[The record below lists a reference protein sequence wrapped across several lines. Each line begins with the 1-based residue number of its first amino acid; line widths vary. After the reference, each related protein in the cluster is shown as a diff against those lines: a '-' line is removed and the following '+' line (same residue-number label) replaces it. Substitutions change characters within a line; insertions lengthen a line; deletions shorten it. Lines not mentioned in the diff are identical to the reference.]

1 MESDADDIY
10 KNVNLILERY
20 IKTEVS
26 KVIYRKNK
34 EFTEEAEHNQAE
46 PTFPMFI
53 STITPYT
60 FEQSEFIEE
69 FCGKLKSIGIKPVRC
84 VMTDFDRR
92 NLLLSW
98 KCRLI

>member
-46 PTFPMFI
+46 PTFPMLSVALRRI
-53 STITPYT
+53 RLNS
-60 FEQSEFIEE
+60 QS
-69 FCGKLKSIGIKPVRC
+69 L
-84 VMTDFDRR
+84 
-92 NLLLSW
+92 
-98 KCRLI
+98 